1 MTHLCIDFGTSSTV
15 AVVDGRPVLFDGAPS
30 LPSGVCADP
39 SGQLLVGPDAAH
51 AARTSPE
58 SYEPYPKQ
66 RVDERTVLLGD
77 VEVAVQDLFAA
88 VLRRVAGQLATPPR
102 RVTITHPAAWGGRRR
117 QVLLDAAARAG
128 MHDVRLVSEPV
139 AAAAYFASTVGTT
152 IPAGR
157 GVVVYDLGAGT
168 FDASVIRRT
177 GDGFEVLAT
186 SGLSD
191 GGGLDL
197 DAAIVAHLGA
207 VYGPRDPAAWERLML
222 PASAADRRVSR
233 AFWADV
239 RTGKEMLSRS
249 AATHIHVPLLETE
262 APLGREEFESLARP
276 VIDRTVANTRAV
288 LREAGVAESA
298 LAGVLLVGGASRVPL
313 VASTLHRA
321 LGVAPTVIEQPEL
334 AVAHGA
340 SRAGEVSWTDAH
352 ATVRVARDQVPY
364 AMPAQAG
371 SDLAAVLNGPPVPLM
386 PLTALAAA
394 KRAGDAAA
402 RPGGTSSVEPPAA
415 VPSTVRPVPAP
426 RPASAGPAG
435 APEPHVGVTRPYA
448 RVGAPEGTVTGDP
461 VPTGPAP
468 RRRRWP
474 ATLAAVV
481 VLAAAGG
488 GYAVYRNDREVDQ
501 SRGAGPS
508 APTGAA
514 ATPTGPLLNSAGDP
528 LDPLV
533 VQAVR
538 EANPDVPDAYRSLP
552 ATDYA
557 GRGPIVMVID
567 SSNSSGGRLRLRI
580 REAAVANTGDT
591 DGQGP
596 WWLAAADGAEFRTIN
611 GGTVPLADFVAA
623 LPGYPRSQT
632 YGITFGADL
641 TITEIRQL

>member
-15 AVVDGRPVLFDGAPS
+15 AVVDGRPVLFDGTPS

-39 SGQLLVGPDAAH
+39 AGQLLVGPDAAH

-77 VEVAVQDLFAA
+77 VEVDVPDLFAA
-88 VLRRVAGQLATPPR
+88 VLRRVLGQLTAPPR
-102 RVTITHPAAWGGRRR
+102 RVTITHPAAWGSRRR
-117 QVLLDAAARAG
+117 EVLREAATRAG
-128 MHDVRLVSEPV
+128 MHDVRLVSEPI
-139 AAAAYFASTVGTT
+139 AAAAHFAGTAGTT
-152 IPAGR
+152 IPAG
-157 GVVVYDLGAGT
+157 GTVVVYDLGAGT

-177 GDGFEVLAT
+177 RDGFEVLAT

-207 VYGPRDPAAWERLML
+207 VYGPKDPAAWGRLML

-262 APLGREEFESLARP
+262 APLGREEFEALARP
-276 VIDRTVANTRAV
+276 VIDRTVAATRAV

-321 LGVAPTVIEQPEL
+321 LGVAPSVIEQPEL

-340 SRAGEVSWTDAH
+340 SRSGEVSRTDAH

-364 AMPAQAG
+364 VIPAQTG
-371 SDLAAVLNGPPVPLM
+371 SDLATVLNGPPVPLV

-402 RPGGTSSVEPPAA
+402 RPGGTSPAR
-415 VPSTVRPVPAP
+415 PS
-426 RPASAGPAG
+426 SAGPSSVRIEPNDG
-435 APEPHVGVTRPYA
+435 ATRPYA
-448 RVGAPEGTVTGDP
+448 RVGAPEVTMTGDP
-461 VPTGPAP
+461 APTGPVP

-474 ATLAAVV
+474 AALAAVV
-481 VLAAAGG
+481 VLAAAGA
-488 GYAVYRNDREVDQ
+488 GYAVYRNDREADRSQ
-501 SRGAGPS
+501 RTGPA
-508 APTGAA
+508 APSGAA
-514 ATPTGPLLNSAGDP
+514 ATPAGPLRNAAGDP

-538 EANPDVPDAYRSLP
+538 EANPDDPDAYRGLP
-552 ATDYA
+552 GTDYA
-557 GRGPIVMVID
+557 GRGPIAMVID
-567 SSNSSGGRLRLRI
+567 SSSTSGGRLRLRI
-580 REAAVANTGDT
+580 REAAETGGT
-591 DGQGP
+591 ADGVGP
-596 WWLAAADGAEFRTIN
+596 WWLAVAEDATFRTIN
-611 GGTVPLADFVAA
+611 GGAVPLADFVAA

-632 YGITFGADL
+632 YGITFDADL
-641 TITEIRQL
+641 AITEIKQL